1 MTSVPRYDLSRILLL
16 IQREY
21 EEQPGLRLTP
31 FQAQRLWG
39 LDKSTCTTALAA
51 LVDAGTLQQTTDGR
65 FAIRQAA
72 P

>member
-1 MTSVPRYDLSRILLL
+1 MTSVPLSRILLL

-31 FQAQRLWG
+31 FQAERLWG
-39 LDKSTCTTALAA
+39 LDQTTCSTALAA
-51 LVDAGTLQQTTDGR
+51 LVDAGTLQRTADGR
-65 FAIRQAA
+65 FAIRHAA